1 VNLPGA
7 QTKKEIDMPFTGKAT
22 YSAGVALP
30 EIAEDVS
37 DLVSIVSPFETPLL
51 DALGDPQTEARSTH
65 HEWLEDELL
74 PNTDTVAATPGDPEN
89 STALEVDHADR
100 FRVGD
105 QLRSEDSEELLLVT
119 EVGAGTITVV
129 RGYGGTS
136 NEPIVGGDT
145 LHILGG
151 AALEG
156 ADADDA
162 RFTARTRRGNWTQIF
177 SKTVLV
183 SGSELAVRHL
193 AVADE
198 LDFQKTKGLRE
209 LLRDLENTVLNG
221 IAPASDP
228 MGSETV
234 RRTMDGVVGQ
244 LATNRF
250 IPGQEGFPSGG
261 DLDEEKLNT
270 ALRMIWEHSS
280 GQVDLVVVNGY
291 QKRVISQFGS
301 DARAYAA
308 DDPRFT
314 TQVAVYESDFG
325 VQRVVLSRWVPRD
338 AVVLL
343 DSSRIGVLPLAGR
356 SFHYR
361 PLASAGDF
369 EKGQLVGEYTLELR
383 NEAAHGVIRGLTT
396 A

>member
-1 VNLPGA
+1 
-7 QTKKEIDMPFTGKAT
+7 MSFTGKAT

-37 DLVSIVSPFETPLL
+37 DLVSIISPFETPLL

-74 PNTDTVAATPGDPEN
+74 PNADTLAATPGDPEN
-89 STALEVDHADR
+89 STSLEVANADR

-105 QLRSEDSEELLLVT
+105 QLRAEDAEELMLVT
-119 EVGAGTITVV
+119 GVGAGAITVV
-129 RGYGGTS
+129 RGYGGTTPEAVAS
-136 NEPIVGGDT
+136 GDT
-145 LHILGG
+145 LNILGG

-156 ADADDA
+156 QDADEA
-162 RFTARTRRGNWTQIF
+162 RFTVRTRRGNWAQIF

-198 LDFQKTKGLRE
+198 LDFQKTKALRE

-221 IAPASDP
+221 VAPAADAQ
-228 MGSETV
+228 GAETV
-234 RRTMDGVVGQ
+234 RRTMNGIVPQ

-250 IPGQEGFPSGG
+250 VPGQEGFPTGA

-270 ALRMIWEHSS
+270 ALRLIWDQSS
-280 GQVDLVVVNGY
+280 GHVDLIVVNGY

-314 TQVAVYESDFG
+314 SQVAVYESDFG

-338 AVVLL
+338 AAVLL

-361 PLASAGDF
+361 PLAAAGDF

-383 NEAAHGVIRGLTT
+383 NEAAHGVIRGLTV